1 MTQLAVQKALET
13 FDAFQPTPTSLIT
26 FQSEGR
32 VVVLGDEE
40 SIQQAKALKNNSE
53 LSYVFKIQDSKT
65 EVDIQGYLGKFIVKI
80 TYGGNNPETL
90 EADIIL
96 DLNTEALIS
105 LQMLPAGYLHYLLED
120 HSLKSIESDLKELVG
135 EFEKPKYFSYHAELC
150 AHGVNGKSVCT
161 RCIDACP
168 AGAITSLIEQISVD
182 SNLCQG
188 GGICA
193 TTCPSGA
200 IEYVY
205 PSLTDNGNRI
215 RKMLQTFREQGG
227 LNACVVFHTEE
238 SFTETSELSLLPVR
252 IEELGSAG
260 MDLWLSTLV
269 YGADQVVLL
278 KNDEVPEVVVGEI
291 VIQVDILQ
299 SILSGLG
306 LNPDRISM
314 CDSLDD
320 LSPLISTNNL
330 QPAEYSMPRQKRD
343 AIFQAIDHI
352 YQQQEKTREL
362 ISLPAGAAFGDAII
376 DAERCTLCLSCV
388 SACPG
393 KALQDGSNRELP
405 ELSFIESRCIQCGT
419 CTQTCPEQ
427 AISISPRL
435 VLNREKRNQS
445 RVLHQDTPFGCISC
459 GKPFATHSV
468 INKMTD
474 ALKQH
479 YMFKTPRSLD
489 RLKMCEDCRV
499 ADIVQDP
506 EAMSGN
512 YDQQKT
518 ISS

>member
-1 MTQLAVQKALET
+1 MTQLALQKALET

-32 VVVLGDEE
+32 VIVLGDEDT
-40 SIQQAKALKNNSE
+40 IQQAKALKNNSE
-53 LSYVFKIQDSKT
+53 LSYIFKIQDSET
-65 EVDIQGYLGKFIVKI
+65 EVNIEGYLGNFAVNI

-90 EADIIL
+90 ESDIIL
-96 DLNTEALIS
+96 DLNTDALIS
-105 LQMLPAGYLHYLLED
+105 LDMLPAGYLHYLLED
-120 HSLKSIESDLKELVG
+120 HSLKSIESDLLELVG
-135 EFEKPKYFSYHAELC
+135 VFEKPKYFNYHSELC

-215 RKMLQTFREQGG
+215 RKMLQTFRVQGG
-227 LNACVVFHTEE
+227 SQAIVVFHAEDT
-238 SFTETSELSLLPVR
+238 FSEISEHALLPVR
-252 IEELGSAG
+252 VEELGSVG

-278 KNDEVPEVVVGEI
+278 KNEEVPDQVLEEI
-291 VIQVDILQ
+291 VKQVEILH
-299 SILSGLG
+299 SMLSGLG
-306 LNPDRISM
+306 LDPDRVSICNALSEISA
-314 CDSLDD
+314 LNFEN
-320 LSPLISTNNL
+320 TL

-376 DAERCTLCLSCV
+376 DPERCTLCLSCV

-445 RVLHQDTPFGCISC
+445 RVLHQDKPFGCISC

-479 YMFKTPRSLD
+479 YMFKTPRALD

-512 YDQQKT
+512 YDQQKS